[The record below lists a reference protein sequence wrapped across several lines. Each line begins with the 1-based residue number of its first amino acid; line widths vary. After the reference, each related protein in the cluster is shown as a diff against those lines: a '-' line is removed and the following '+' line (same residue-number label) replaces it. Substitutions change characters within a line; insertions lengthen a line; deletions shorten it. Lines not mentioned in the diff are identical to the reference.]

1 MRALLGVRAAVHI
14 DMVRVLPETRTDMD
28 SKKKKL
34 QSKGWTVGN
43 ASDFLELSPEEVRY
57 IELKLALD
65 LGF

>member
-1 MRALLGVRAAVHI
+1 
-14 DMVRVLPETRTDMD
+14 MD